1 MNCNGRI
8 RQNAKQRGKKTNEE
22 HETFIVLFAST
33 LKWIEV
39 KRIKHCHWKTI
50 TETFRTR
57 RANDPVKMRAGADTT
72 SELER
77 EIERQ
82 KEGGKVRTEKKIKNS
97 SCKWWEA
104 RGIDH
109 ELGGDARLMAWISC
123 IRIILIHRNN
133 YEINIRLGPILPVL
147 LFRFNSQRL
156 RLVLFLVFTNYHS
169 CIMLYWTC
177 RVLWHTQIDTFHPF
191 LKYTP

>member
-1 MNCNGRI
+1 M
-8 RQNAKQRGKKTNEE
+8 
-22 HETFIVLFAST
+22 
-33 LKWIEV
+33 

-50 TETFRTR
+50 TETFQAR
-57 RANDPVKMRAGADTT
+57 RGNDSNRWKWERWRATTSDRASEREWESARGKVKMK
-72 SELER
+72 
-77 EIERQ
+77 
-82 KEGGKVRTEKKIKNS
+82 KENS
-97 SCKWWEA
+97 SCKWWKA

-133 YEINIRLGPILPVL
+133 YEINIRLGPILPVP
-147 LFRFNSQRL
+147 LFRFNPQRL

-169 CIMLYWTC
+169 CIMRCWTC
-177 RVLWHTQIDTFHPF
+177 GVLWRTQIDTFHPL